1 MLELAT
7 LATAAAHAIASATAT
22 GSDVATAPAVAN
34 FSPIGRG
41 IAFGVAAGGSGIG
54 IGLVFASA
62 IQGIARQPEQAATLR
77 GLMFLGFALI
87 EALALIGFVLAF
99 II

>member
-1 MLELAT
+1 MLELASIAT
-7 LATAAAHAIASATAT
+7 TAAQALASADTTSA
-22 GSDVATAPAVAN
+22 AAAVAN
-34 FSPIGRG
+34 YSPIGRG
-41 IAFGVAAGGSGIG
+41 LAFGVAAGGAGVG

-77 GLMFLGFALI
+77 GIMFLGFALI
-87 EALALIGFVLAF
+87 ESLALFGFILAF